1 MFDKEHSLVLNNRPS
16 HHGLMT
22 TNNTTT
28 RTRRLRGSVRTIWQE
43 SVAAH
48 RAMLRLTPYFDEHRD
63 DGR

>member
-1 MFDKEHSLVLNNRPS
+1 MN
-16 HHGLMT
+16 

-28 RTRRLRGSVRTIWQE
+28 RTRRLRGSVRAIWQE

-48 RAMLRLTPYFDEHRD
+48 RAMARVAPYFDEHRD

>member
-1 MFDKEHSLVLNNRPS
+1 
-16 HHGLMT
+16 MT
-22 TNNTTT
+22 TTTTTT

-48 RAMLRLTPYFDEHRD
+48 RAMARLTPYFDEHRD